1 MLTNTDIK
9 MKKLLIL
16 LMCLPMIGFGQTI
29 TNGSFEN
36 WDTTYYSN
44 LTSLNLDSVYNVENP
59 LRGTLSSWEEE
70 LSNFGMSQT
79 TDSYD
84 GNYALILHNV
94 YSYLKEEIHYF
105 GSLNA
110 NPTYFSGYYKYTDG
124 NTNTTP
130 QAIVSICL
138 YTNNQD
144 TVAFSSIRLD
154 TISEYTKFEI
164 ELNYL
169 NNLTADSVHIML
181 LNSDES
187 CIGING
193 ICNLFYVDALE
204 FSNTTTIKEIKNS
217 NKTLLKITDVLG
229 RKTKETSN
237 TPLFY
242 IYDNGTVD
250 KKIIIE

>member
-1 MLTNTDIK
+1 
-9 MKKLLIL
+9 MKKTLLVL
-16 LMCLPMIGFGQTI
+16 LFIPFFGLGQTI

-44 LTSLNLDSVYNVENP
+44 NSSLNLDTIYNVENP

-70 LSNFGMSQT
+70 LMGNFGMSQT

-94 YSYLKEEIHYF
+94 YQYAKEEIHYF

-110 NPTYFSGYYKYTDG
+110 NPSYFSGYYKYTDG

-181 LNSDES
+181 LNSDQS
-187 CIGING
+187 CNTTNL
-193 ICNLFYVDALE
+193 ICNLFYIDALE
-204 FSNTTTIKEIKNS
+204 FSNTTTIEETQNPNKN
-217 NKTLLKITDVLG
+217 LLKITDVLG

>member
-1 MLTNTDIK
+1 
-9 MKKLLIL
+9 MKKTLLVL
-16 LMCLPMIGFGQTI
+16 LFIPFFGLGQTI

-36 WDTTYYSN
+36 WDTTYTYYP
-44 LTSLNLDSVYNVENP
+44 SLILDTTFNVENP

-70 LSNFGMSQT
+70 LSNYGMSQT

-94 YSYLKEEIHYF
+94 YQYAKEEIHYF

-110 NPTYFSGYYKYTDG
+110 NPSYFSGYYKYTDG
-124 NTNTTP
+124 TTNTIP

>member
-1 MLTNTDIK
+1 
-9 MKKLLIL
+9 MKKLFYIL
-16 LMCLPMIGFGQTI
+16 LFLPFFGFGQTI

-36 WDTTYYSN
+36 WDSTFYSN
-44 LTSLNLDSVYNVENP
+44 YSSLTLDSIYNVENP
-59 LRGTLSSWEEE
+59 LRGTLSSWEEVW
-70 LSNFGMSQT
+70 GGYGVSQT

-84 GNYALILHNV
+84 GDYALILHNV
-94 YSYLKEEIHYF
+94 YSQSNQRADYF
-105 GSLNA
+105 SSLNT
-110 NPTYFSGYYKYTDG
+110 NPIYFSGYYKYYGDTYLI
-124 NTNTTP
+124 TNTSP

-144 TVAFSSIRLD
+144 TVAFSSFRLD

-164 ELNYL
+164 QLNYL

-181 LNSDES
+181 WNSDLNCNS
-187 CIGING
+187 QL

-204 FSNTTTIKEIKNS
+204 FSNTTTIEEIQNP
-217 NKTLLKITDVLG
+217 NKSLLKITDVLG
-229 RKTKETSN
+229 RTIKETRN

-242 IYDNGTVD
+242 IYDDGTVE

>member
-1 MLTNTDIK
+1 
-9 MKKLLIL
+9 
-16 LMCLPMIGFGQTI
+16 MCLPIIGFGQTI

-70 LSNFGMSQT
+70 LMGNFGMSQT

-124 NTNTTP
+124 TTNTIP

-204 FSNTTTIKEIKNS
+204 FSNTTTIKETHNPNKN
-217 NKTLLKITDVLG
+217 LLKITDVLG
-229 RKTKETSN
+229 RKTKERRN

-242 IYDNGTVD
+242 IYDDGTVE
-250 KKIIIE
+250 KRIVVE

>member
-1 MLTNTDIK
+1 

-16 LMCLPMIGFGQTI
+16 LMCLPIIGFGQTI

-44 LTSLNLDSVYNVENP
+44 NSSLNLDTIYNVDTP

-84 GNYALILHNV
+84 GNYALILHNW
-94 YSYLKEEIHYF
+94 YQYAKEEIHYF

-110 NPTYFSGYYKYTDG
+110 NPTYFSGYYKYFGDTYLF
-124 NTNTTP
+124 TNTSP

-181 LNSDES
+181 LNSDQS
-187 CIGING
+187 CNTTNL
-193 ICNLFYVDALE
+193 ICNLFYIDALE
-204 FSNTTTIKEIKNS
+204 FSNTTTIEETQNPNKN
-217 NKTLLKITDVLG
+217 LLKITDVLG
-229 RKTKETSN
+229 RKTKERRN

-242 IYDNGTVD
+242 IYDDGTVE
-250 KKIIIE
+250 KRIVVE

>member
-1 MLTNTDIK
+1 
-9 MKKLLIL
+9 MKKTLLVL
-16 LMCLPMIGFGQTI
+16 LFIPFFGLGQTI

-36 WDTTYYSN
+36 WDTTYTYYP
-44 LTSLNLDSVYNVENP
+44 SLILDTTFNVENP

-70 LSNFGMSQT
+70 LSNYGMSQT

-94 YSYLKEEIHYF
+94 YQYAKEEIHYF

-124 NTNTTP
+124 TTNTIP

>member
-1 MLTNTDIK
+1 
-9 MKKLLIL
+9 MKKIFFTLLV
-16 LMCLPMIGFGQTI
+16 CLPLIGFGQTI

-36 WDTTYYSN
+36 WDTTYYYNGSSN
-44 LTSLNLDSVYNVENP
+44 ILDTIYNVENP

-70 LSNFGMSQT
+70 LMGNFGMSQT

-84 GNYALILHNV
+84 GNYALILHNWYQYANEDV
-94 YSYLKEEIHYF
+94 QYF

-110 NPTYFSGYYKYTDG
+110 NPTYFSGYYKYFGDTYLF
-124 NTNTTP
+124 TNTSP
-130 QAIVSICL
+130 QTIVSICL
-138 YTNNQD
+138 FNNQD
-144 TVAFSSIRLD
+144 TIAFSSVRLD

-181 LNSDES
+181 LNSDQS
-187 CIGING
+187 CNTTNL
-193 ICNLFYVDALE
+193 ICNLFYIDKLE
-204 FSNTTTIKEIKNS
+204 FSNTTTIKELKNS

>member
-1 MLTNTDIK
+1 
-9 MKKLLIL
+9 MKKTLLVL
-16 LMCLPMIGFGQTI
+16 LFIPFFGLGQTI

-36 WDTTYYSN
+36 WDTTYYFNGS
-44 LTSLNLDSVYNVENP
+44 SDILDTIYNVENP
-59 LRGTLSSWEEE
+59 LSGILSLWEHSLSS
-70 LSNFGMSQT
+70 NGVSQT

-84 GNYALILHNV
+84 GDYALILYNWYVQGHGDV
-94 YSYLKEEIHYF
+94 HYD
-105 GSLNA
+105 GILNY
-110 NPTYFSGYYKYTDG
+110 NPIYFTGYYKYFADDYPSIV
-124 NTNTTP
+124 TP

-181 LNSDES
+181 LNSDQS
-187 CIGING
+187 CNTTNL
-193 ICNLFYVDALE
+193 ICNLFYIDALE
-204 FSNTTTIKEIKNS
+204 FSNTTTIEETQNPNKN
-217 NKTLLKITDVLG
+217 LLKITDVLG
-229 RKTKETSN
+229 RKTKERRN

-242 IYDNGTVD
+242 IYDDGTVE
-250 KKIIIE
+250 KRIVVE

>member
-1 MLTNTDIK
+1 
-9 MKKLLIL
+9 MKKTLLVL
-16 LMCLPMIGFGQTI
+16 LFIPFFGLGQTI

-124 NTNTTP
+124 TTNTIP

-181 LNSDES
+181 LNSDKS
-187 CIGING
+187 CNTTNL
-193 ICNLFYVDALE
+193 ICNLFYIDALE

-217 NKTLLKITDVLG
+217 NKNLLKITDVLV
-229 RKTKETSN
+229 RKTKERRN

-242 IYDNGTVD
+242 IYDDGTVE
-250 KKIIIE
+250 KKLIIE

>member
-1 MLTNTDIK
+1 
-9 MKKLLIL
+9 MKKLFYIL
-16 LMCLPMIGFGQTI
+16 LFLPFFGFGQTI

-36 WDTTYYSN
+36 WDTTYYFNGS
-44 LTSLNLDSVYNVENP
+44 SDILDTIYNVETP
-59 LRGTLSSWEEE
+59 LRGTLSSWEENG
-70 LSNFGMSQT
+70 SSYGMSQT

-84 GNYALILHNV
+84 GDYALILHNWYQYANQGV
-94 YSYLKEEIHYF
+94 NYF
-105 GSLNA
+105 SSLNT
-110 NPTYFSGYYKYTDG
+110 NPIYFSGHYKYFADTYLA
-124 NTNTTP
+124 TNTSP

-144 TVAFSSIRLD
+144 TVAFSSFRLD

-169 NNLTADSVHIML
+169 NNLIVDNVHIIL
-181 LNSDES
+181 LNSDQS
-187 CIGING
+187 CNTTNL
-193 ICNLFYVDALE
+193 ICNLFYIDALE
-204 FSNTTTIKEIKNS
+204 FSNTTTIEEIQNS

-229 RKTKETSN
+229 RTIKETRN

-242 IYDNGTVD
+242 IYDDGTVE